1 MRVLHPH
8 AVTTVRFE
16 GKPLDDKTVF
26 GVRTYMNLYLIIFV
40 LSTMVVAI
48 NQFDLVTTFT
58 AVASCLNN
66 IGPGLEL
73 VGPMVSFA
81 DFSPLI
87 KLVLSF
93 DMLVGRL
100 EIFPMLVL
108 FAPSTWLRNKGHL
121 HPLLHMFG
129 TKQCGRGRLCMRRE
143 TNNDRQQRLFVTG
156 LLISAVVGAL
166 IGLLWPLWFPADS
179 ACETTIPDASFSVP
193 TLAMGGTQLPGEE
206 GAAMKI
212 CCLTFD
218 DGPSK
223 YTPQVLAALEKCDAK
238 ATFFVTAQDANQDYL
253 SYLTDIE
260 AAGHQIAL
268 HSASHSYSR
277 IYSSTEN
284 FWLDIKALRATLAN
298 YIDVDAIHWLR
309 FPGGSTNT
317 VSHRYGGRQIM
328 QQLKAQAEQKG
339 YAWIDWNVCAEDAT
353 ASHPNAAQI
362 LRNVQNDAKDQP
374 ICVVLMHDTNATH
387 ETVKALPDILE
398 WFAAKGYRFF
408 TVQQMAE

>member
-1 MRVLHPH
+1 
-8 AVTTVRFE
+8 
-16 GKPLDDKTVF
+16 
-26 GVRTYMNLYLIIFV
+26 
-40 LSTMVVAI
+40 
-48 NQFDLVTTFT
+48 
-58 AVASCLNN
+58 
-66 IGPGLEL
+66 
-73 VGPMVSFA
+73 
-81 DFSPLI
+81 
-87 KLVLSF
+87 
-93 DMLVGRL
+93 
-100 EIFPMLVL
+100 
-108 FAPSTWLRNKGHL
+108 
-121 HPLLHMFG
+121 
-129 TKQCGRGRLCMRRE
+129 
-143 TNNDRQQRLFVTG
+143 
-156 LLISAVVGAL
+156 VGAPQL
-166 IGLLWPLWFPADS
+166 R
-179 ACETTIPDASFSVP
+179 
-193 TLAMGGTQLPGEE
+193 GGER
-206 GAAMKI
+206 AAMKI

-353 ASHPNAAQI
+353 ASHPDAAQI
-362 LRNVQNDAKDQP
+362 LRNIRRDAEGHDT
-374 ICVVLMHDTNATH
+374 CVVLLHDTRATGQ
-387 ETVKALPDILE
+387 TVKALPEIIA
-398 WFAAKGYRFF
+398 WFREQGYTFC
-408 TVQQMAE
+408 TVAQMDALQCETK

>member
-1 MRVLHPH
+1 
-8 AVTTVRFE
+8 
-16 GKPLDDKTVF
+16 
-26 GVRTYMNLYLIIFV
+26 
-40 LSTMVVAI
+40 
-48 NQFDLVTTFT
+48 
-58 AVASCLNN
+58 
-66 IGPGLEL
+66 
-73 VGPMVSFA
+73 
-81 DFSPLI
+81 
-87 KLVLSF
+87 
-93 DMLVGRL
+93 
-100 EIFPMLVL
+100 
-108 FAPSTWLRNKGHL
+108 
-121 HPLLHMFG
+121 
-129 TKQCGRGRLCMRRE
+129 MRRE
-143 TNNDRQQRLFVTG
+143 TNKDRQQRLFVTG

-328 QQLKAQAEQKG
+328 QQLKAQAEQKAG
-339 YAWIDWNVCAEDAT
+339 QHGRGVSADLQYVAHKQHHHRERTKHTAER
-353 ASHPNAAQI
+353 NF
-362 LRNVQNDAKDQP
+362 LRFCFSQRSKP
-374 ICVVLMHDTNATH
+374 PVLH
-387 ETVKALPDILE
+387 LPHKKYYTLR
-398 WFAAKGYRFF
+398 A
-408 TVQQMAE
+408 